1 MCIRKA
7 VQSDIVDVAR
17 VHKERFSDHFL
28 GKFPLKIIER
38 YYLSYVADDNI
49 LFIVHVDE
57 NNKVDGFVMGGFSQD
72 IKEAASNFIRHNLL
86 LLMGVIVI
94 TPKVWKDVLD
104 RLKILFRKDGRQKNK
119 EVGYSDIRLLS
130 IAVAK
135 EKEGKGVS
143 TSLVKNFEKGVENI
157 GGKRYGLSVHD
168 DNIHALNFYT
178 KMGFIKDA
186 QTGNLVLMTKNLMM
200 EESVIRKR

>member
-28 GKFPLKIIER
+28 GKFPRKIIER
-38 YYLSYVADDNI
+38 YYWPYVADDNI
-49 LFIVHVDE
+49 LFIVHLDE

-94 TPKVWKDVLD
+94 TPKVWKDVFD
-104 RLKILFRKDGRQKNK
+104 RLKFLFRKDERLKN
-119 EVGYSDIRLLS
+119 EVEKSDIRLLS

-168 DNIHALNFYT
+168 NNIHALNFYR
-178 KMGFIKDA
+178 KMGLIKDT
-186 QTGNLVLMTKNLMM
+186 QTGNLVLMTKNLIM
-200 EESVIRKR
+200 EEDVIRKR

>member
-1 MCIRKA
+1 MSIRKV
-7 VQSDIVDVAR
+7 VQSDIIDVAR

-72 IKEAASNFIRHNLL
+72 IKKAASNFIRDNLL

-104 RLKILFRKDGRQKNK
+104 RLKLLFRKNGRQKNK
-119 EVGYSDIRLLS
+119 EVDSDIRLLS
-130 IAVAK
+130 IAVTE

-157 GGKRYGLSVHD
+157 GGKRYGLTVHD
-168 DNIHALNFYT
+168 DNIHALNFYR

-186 QTGNLVLMTKNLMM
+186 QTGKLVLMTKILMM

>member
-28 GKFPLKIIER
+28 GKFPRKIIER
-38 YYLSYVADDNI
+38 YYWPYVADDNI
-49 LFIVHVDE
+49 LFIVHLDE

-94 TPKVWKDVLD
+94 TPKVWKDVFD
-104 RLKILFRKDGRQKNK
+104 RLKFLFRKDERLKN
-119 EVGYSDIRLLS
+119 EVEKSDIRLLS

-135 EKEGKGVS
+135 EKEGKGIS

-168 DNIHALNFYT
+168 NNIHALNFYR
-178 KMGFIKDA
+178 KMGLIKDT
-186 QTGNLVLMTKNLMM
+186 QTGNLVLMTKNLIM
-200 EESVIRKR
+200 EEDVIRKR